1 MNDNDKLSILKT
13 LAGLQDVDEQEDA
26 ALSDTLTLAG
36 AEIINRAAPY
46 DKATGVPEQYEMLQI
61 KIALYLWNKRG
72 AEGQTSHSENGIS
85 RSYGS
90 ADIPDEMFSQ
100 IVPMVGV
107 L

>member
-1 MNDNDKLSILKT
+1 MSDNDKLSMLKT
-13 LAGLQDVDEQEDA
+13 LAGLHDADEQRDV
-26 ALSDTLTLAG
+26 ALRDTLTLAG
-36 AEIINRAAPY
+36 AEIVNRAAPY
-46 DKATGVPEQYEMLQI
+46 DKVMGVPEQYELLQI

-85 RSYGS
+85 CGYGS
-90 ADIPDEMFSQ
+90 ADIPAEMLSQ